1 VKFWKDIVRQGGKKI
16 PIAIVIPLQ
25 FAVKFFPMLAEVAV
39 QKQKNGKG
47 WAQVALSN
55 IMYLLSLTIILIS
68 LAGPGATQ
76 EPPEENSPAQTSK
89 WKIDRWYIY
98 TSLYTRHF
106 DPQPEHVN
114 KQKMLGVEAQM
125 MNNWLFGFASFD
137 NSFGQ
142 RSEYLYAGYKWALF
156 HSRYWYFKL
165 TGGLLYGYK
174 EPYED
179 KIPLN
184 GLGIAPAILPTLGF
198 RYKFFATE
206 VNLAGNAAVNVTAGI
221 SF

>member
-1 VKFWKDIVRQGGKKI
+1 MRKRNEISRPAKGYGRSFPKWGLN
-16 PIAIVIPLQ
+16 PHIARRRVNSSVLMVCLMIQATPG
-25 FAVKFFPMLAEVAV
+25 LAQDPVDAE
-39 QKQKNGKG
+39 KSSG
-47 WAQVALSN
+47 WSV
-55 IMYLLSLTIILIS
+55 
-68 LAGPGATQ
+68 
-76 EPPEENSPAQTSK
+76 
-89 WKIDRWYIY
+89 DRWYIY

-114 KQKMLGVEAQM
+114 QQKMLGVETQM
-125 MNNWLFGFASFD
+125 VNNWVFGFATFD

-156 HSRYWYFKL
+156 GSQHWYLKV

-179 KIPLN
+179 KIPFN
-184 GLGIAPAILPTLGF
+184 GLGVAPAALPTLGF
-198 RYKFFATE
+198 RYKYFVTE
-206 VNLAGNAAVNVTAGI
+206 VNLGGLSAVNVTAGI